1 MNTLSQQLIAL
12 IAQHMG
18 MDEAQIDPSQKLIEV
33 GVASLEMI
41 EIVMLVEDKL
51 SIVIPDDMLGQIESV
66 ADFIEAANVA
76 SRMEAESPAL

>member
-1 MNTLSQQLIAL
+1 MDTLSRQLIAL

-18 MDEAQIDPSQKLIEV
+18 MDESQIDPSQKLVEV

-51 SIVIPDDMLGQIESV
+51 SIVIPDDLLGEIESV
-66 ADFIEAANVA
+66 ADFIEVATIA
-76 SRMEAESPAL
+76 SRLEAEASAL